1 MNDPIVE
8 EVRLVRNEHSKK
20 FDYDL
25 DAICEAYKAHQLQA
39 GSRLVRL
46 RPKIAA
52 NKAIHPTASSLRS
65 SAAGDN

>member
-1 MNDPIVE
+1 MKDPIVE
-8 EVRLVRNEHSKK
+8 EVRCVRDEHSKQ

-46 RPKIAA
+46 HPKIAA
-52 NKAIHPTASSLRS
+52 NKAIHPTALSLRS
-65 SAAGDN
+65 SAADDG